1 VSILKY
7 QVQKKIWGFIFL
19 LPWIIGFLLFFLK
32 PFIESFYFSF
42 HTVSPTSNGLK
53 MTYVGF
59 ERYINATS
67 VHVNFLRVLL
77 ESVGNIFINLW
88 VILIFSL
95 LMAVL
100 LNAKF
105 RGRTFARAVFFIP
118 VIFNSAAIEAALGGG
133 EALRTVMN
141 QSGLGIMSIFNLEA
155 YLMQVNI
162 PNWLLGILLG
172 SVNRIYAIVSQS
184 GVQILIFL
192 AGLQSIPTHLY
203 EAAKIEGATQYEIF
217 WKITL
222 PMVSPLI
229 LTAAVYTII
238 NSFLRSPIT
247 EIMQSVYNAQQY
259 GLYAAMSWMYFVM
272 SAILLVIVLGFLSK
286 VVFYYDKK

>member
-1 VSILKY
+1 MNYKLE
-7 QVQKKIWGFIFL
+7 KKFWGFIFTI
-19 LPWIIGFLLFFLK
+19 PWLIGFLLFFLK

-42 HTVSPTSNGLK
+42 HIVEPTKNGLE
-53 MTYVGF
+53 MTFVGLG
-59 ERYINATS
+59 RYINALT
-67 VHVNFLRVLL
+67 VHVDFLRVLL
-77 ESVGNIFINLW
+77 QSLLDIFINLW

-100 LNAKF
+100 LNTKF

-118 VIFNSAAIEAALGGG
+118 VIFNSAAIESALGGG
-133 EALRTVMN
+133 EALRTLMN
-141 QSGLGIMSIFNLEA
+141 ESGLGIMSVFDLKAYLLEA
-155 YLMQVNI
+155 DMA
-162 PNWLLGILLG
+162 PWLIGFLVSSID
-172 SVNRIYAIVSQS
+172 RIYLIISYS

-192 AGLQSIPTHLY
+192 AGLQSIPIHLY

-229 LTAAVYTII
+229 LTAAVYTIV

-247 EIMQSVYNAQQY
+247 EVMQSVYNDQQY
-259 GLYAAMSWMYFVM
+259 GLYAAMSWMYFGV
-272 SAILLVIVLGFLSK
+272 SAILLTVVLFFLSK
-286 VVFYYDKK
+286 AVFYYDK